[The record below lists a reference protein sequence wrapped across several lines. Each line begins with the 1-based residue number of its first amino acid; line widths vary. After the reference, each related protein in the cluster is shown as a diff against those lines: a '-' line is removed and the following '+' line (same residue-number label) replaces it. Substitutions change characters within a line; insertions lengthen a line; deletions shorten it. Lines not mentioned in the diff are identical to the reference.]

1 MNEEIYT
8 VTVIF
13 NDEKKRAMWLE
24 ETITRQTPQHKETA
38 KFIANQTM
46 AKNID
51 LNLKEDKV
59 GETTEKLKD
68 VQLQLP
74 FGRPLNCS

>member
-1 MNEEIYT
+1 MNEETFT

-13 NDEKKRAMWLE
+13 NNEKQRTKWLV
-24 ETITRQTPQHKETA
+24 ETIAKQPPQHKETVQSLFS
-38 KFIANQTM
+38 KPM

-51 LNLKEDKV
+51 LNLKGYNEEENSEEQKV
-59 GETTEKLKD
+59 